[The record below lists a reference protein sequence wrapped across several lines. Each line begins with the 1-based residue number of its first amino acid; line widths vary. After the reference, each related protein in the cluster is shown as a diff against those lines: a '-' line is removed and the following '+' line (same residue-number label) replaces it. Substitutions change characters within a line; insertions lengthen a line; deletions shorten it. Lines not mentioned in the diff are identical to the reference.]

1 MFQFQNSIFF
11 EKYAI
16 IHMASLMWW
25 CRNMDHRTFFYTSNT
40 ILWIKFYC
48 FSFSKSLLKFIQIF
62 FKSSQLGIFHI
73 SSEVLFL
80 HVSYSKIFKK
90 TKNIFI
96 LKYITYFHQHCFSNV
111 NRNQYNTNSY
121 KNETTKLWNEKRL
134 VGNNRCKNFRVTWC
148 LFRNDWVRWNLLL
161 GVSFELS
168 PEKVK
173 LNGKTFYS

>member
-1 MFQFQNSIFF
+1 MFQFQNSIFL

-96 LKYITYFHQHCFSNV
+96 LKYITYFFHM
-111 NRNQYNTNSY
+111 
-121 KNETTKLWNEKRL
+121 
-134 VGNNRCKNFRVTWC
+134 G
-148 LFRNDWVRWNLLL
+148 WNLKK
-161 GVSFELS
+161 GG
-168 PEKVK
+168 KVLK
-173 LNGKTFYS
+173 KFKWGKICERGWETFSSTFLEVEFVFAGNIASAGCCCQFIFNLYTMIFMNWYK